1 MPGMHVQS
9 LIWEDRTCCRA
20 TKLMSHNY
28 RACAVEPTSW
38 GHWSPCAPQQEKP
51 PQREAHALQLESS
64 PCLWQLEKALVQ
76 QWRRRAAK
84 KERKLQVKIITHQ
97 QTQEIYNAW
106 KVLGINVCCC
116 QIVVVVSYFQ
126 LLYIRPNSSTFL
138 DLSSPFVKWEQ
149 ESRGF
154 HSITTQGPVAGKV
167 TCSKA

>member
-106 KVLGINVCCC
+106 KVLGKKLNQDSPTWKVNQKKGLRNGVVIVKDQGDPC
-116 QIVVVVSYFQ
+116 QEMWVEVS
-126 LLYIRPNSSTFL
+126 
-138 DLSSPFVKWEQ
+138 K
-149 ESRGF
+149 
-154 HSITTQGPVAGKV
+154 
-167 TCSKA
+167 C